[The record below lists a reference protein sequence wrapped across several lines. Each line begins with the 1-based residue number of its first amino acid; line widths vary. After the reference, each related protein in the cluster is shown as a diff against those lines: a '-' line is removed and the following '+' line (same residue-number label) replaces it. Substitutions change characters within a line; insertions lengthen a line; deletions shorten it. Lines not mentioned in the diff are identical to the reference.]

1 MWPCG
6 GIGVAAEVLCR
17 RWTLVSLV
25 SPPCSASNAP
35 THPPSRLLLGDTQI
49 ASLRAQIRKLEASLV
64 EARGGGDSP
73 DARFSMDSFE
83 GLPMDATTRPGR
95 DDSGSPRSP
104 SRFSGSSRS
113 SGSHR
118 LSGERHYVSHPILFN
133 HNEDGSVK
141 TEEDLVCIKRAD
153 LELLY
158 LKERAM
164 DLAHEGI
171 TIADVSMP
179 DMPLIY
185 INDGFRRITGY
196 PVGAVKNKNC
206 RFLQGEGTDQKS
218 VTKLRNAIKSGK
230 PCTVQLMNYRKDG
243 SRFVNNLSVTP
254 IHDEEGK
261 LTHFV
266 GVQSDVTE
274 LVQRK
279 QAIVEAKLEAAQAA
293 VESEAKSKFLT
304 RMSHEIRTPLN
315 GIIAVSELLSCTD
328 LTPQQWDLV
337 NTIKCSGDALLSLI
351 TDILD
356 FGKIEANKMTLTLVS
371 FHLRSTVEAAMEI
384 SGMLA
389 SQKRLHVG
397 YTIADDVPEVI
408 HADPDRLQQV
418 LLNILNNAVKFTES
432 GEVLLEISTRPF
444 ADDDRDGA
452 VGAVDDDGNP
462 PTQSTRTYPVP
473 SDRET
478 CLHFRVTDTGIGMSS
493 AGIRLLFQSFSQ
505 IDNTVSTRKYGGSGL
520 GLIISRKLCEAMGGD
535 IWAASPGPGRGSSFT
550 WYIKS
555 TNASIPPKMKKSP
568 YQRRMDIAAGKKVLL
583 VEENHMVRTIVH
595 DTLVSWGCEV
605 YAAASELDAMNSIR
619 VTDSADAD
627 AHVCRGPFH
636 IIILSIA
643 HKSLFSKLLKD
654 RHPDEADRCIFL
666 SWPGHVNL
674 NEVDLPISQSN
685 MAYVTVS
692 RPVRQGRLQIA
703 LQEVLSLDVEEL
715 MQIKAKEHEK
725 MMTTMTTMTTMA
737 GGAAPLPHPHP
748 LRPPAVGS
756 RPSTSDNDNASSAA
770 LSTDPSAPHT
780 NAHTNALADNAS
792 TQILN
797 HKTLN
802 SSPSG
807 SLLEVPIH
815 KNRSATS
822 LHSNSTTHATANED
836 KKLLIVEDNVINMK
850 VAIGILKRLGF
861 QDIDTANDGLEA
873 IDRIKDAGGPHAYHA
888 ILMDLHMPNL
898 DGVGAVREIRSLYR
912 DHVTPIIAV
921 TADAFE
927 ETRDMTV
934 SVGFSGWLAKP
945 FRVEEFS
952 SLMDRIQVEQSKT

>member
-1 MWPCG
+1 MT
-6 GIGVAAEVLCR
+6 ADATTRHCR
-17 RWTLVSLV
+17 RALPLAAHI
-25 SPPCSASNAP
+25 PLIPA
-35 THPPSRLLLGDTQI
+35 QI
-49 ASLRAQIRKLEASLV
+49 ASLRARIRKLEVSLI
-64 EARGGGDSP
+64 EARDDGQRGSLDS
-73 DARFSMDSFE
+73 RYSMDSLE
-83 GLPMDATTRPGR
+83 GLPALVGSPPTSLGPTLMSSKE
-95 DDSGSPRSP
+95 DSGASDA
-104 SRFSGSSRS
+104 SSRS
-113 SGSHR
+113 SG
-118 LSGERHYVSHPILFN
+118 ERDYVSHPILFN

-141 TEEDLVCIKRAD
+141 TDEDLVCIKRSD

-218 VTKLRNAIKSGK
+218 VTKLRNAIKDGK

-243 SRFVNNLSVTP
+243 SRFINNLSVTP
-254 IHDEEGK
+254 IRDEGGN

-274 LVQRK
+274 LIQRK
-279 QAIVEAKLEAAQAA
+279 QAAAEAKIAAAEAAAA
-293 VESEAKSKFLT
+293 TDAKSKFLT

-315 GIIAVSELLSCTD
+315 GMIAVSELLSYTD

-337 NTIKCSGDALLSLI
+337 NTVKCSGDALLSLI

-356 FGKIEANKMTLTLVS
+356 FSKIEANKMTLVPTS
-371 FHLRSTVEAAMEI
+371 FYLRSTVEAAMEI
-384 SGMLA
+384 AGMHA

-397 YTIADDVPEVI
+397 YTIADNVPEVI
-408 HADPDRLQQV
+408 RADPDRLQQV
-418 LLNILNNAVKFTES
+418 LLNTLNNAVKFTEA
-432 GEVLLEISTRPF
+432 GEVFLEISAEPF
-444 ADDDRDGA
+444 PECPSVNGANSDRTF
-452 VGAVDDDGNP
+452 P
-462 PTQSTRTYPVP
+462 SP
-473 SDRET
+473 SDGET
-478 CLHFRVTDTGIGMSS
+478 YLHFRVTDTGIGMSS
-493 AGIRLLFQSFSQ
+493 SGIKLLFESFSQ

-535 IWAASPGPGRGSSFT
+535 IWATSPGPGKGSCFT
-550 WYIKS
+550 WYIKTANVS
-555 TNASIPPKMKKSP
+555 SPPKKKTNL
-568 YQRRMDIAAGKKVLL
+568 YKRHLDIAAGKKVLL
-583 VEENHMVRTIVH
+583 LEENHMVRDIVH
-595 DTLVSWGCEV
+595 RALVAWGCEV
-605 YAAASELDAMNSIR
+605 YAAGSELDAMNSIK
-619 VTDSADAD
+619 VMNDDDTNSPIFQS
-627 AHVCRGPFH
+627 HSTTCPFDV
-636 IIILSIA
+636 IIMSIS
-643 HKSLFSKLLKD
+643 HKCLFSKLLKE
-654 RHPDEADRCIFL
+654 RHPDEADRCILL

-703 LQEVLSLDVEEL
+703 LQEVLSLNVDSGTDRIDRID
-715 MQIKAKEHEK
+715 QIQVGDLKK
-725 MMTTMTTMTTMA
+725 TMSSSSI
-737 GGAAPLPHPHP
+737 AAPLSQS
-748 LRPPAVGS
+748 LNEGS
-756 RPSTSDNDNASSAA
+756 THFLD
-770 LSTDPSAPHT
+770 H
-780 NAHTNALADNAS
+780 
-792 TQILN
+792 
-797 HKTLN
+797 LN
-802 SSPSG
+802 SSSTG
-807 SLLEVPIH
+807 SLLQVPVR
-815 KNRSATS
+815 KD
-822 LHSNSTTHATANED
+822 LSTASMGSEPIAEASNED

-850 VAIGILKRLGF
+850 VAVSILKRLGF

-873 IDRIKDAGGPHAYHA
+873 LDRIKEAGGPQAYHV

-898 DGVGAVREIRSLYR
+898 DGIGAVREIQNLYP
-912 DHVTPIIAV
+912 DHTTKIIAV

-952 SLMDRIQVEQSKT
+952 SLINKT